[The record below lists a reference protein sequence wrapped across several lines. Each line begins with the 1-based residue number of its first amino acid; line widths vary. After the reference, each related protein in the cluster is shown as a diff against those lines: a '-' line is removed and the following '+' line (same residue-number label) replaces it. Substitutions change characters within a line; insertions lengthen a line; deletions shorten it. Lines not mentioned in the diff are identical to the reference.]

1 LRYAAAGESAEED
14 VSSVEEGLATDPGI
28 AELKAEMKRLNNS
41 VQRLASLI
49 KSKEPIR
56 EPKEITKEELEEHQ
70 SKRE

>member
-49 KSKEPIR
+49 QSKEPIR
-56 EPKEITKEELEEHQ
+56 ELKEITKEELEEHQ